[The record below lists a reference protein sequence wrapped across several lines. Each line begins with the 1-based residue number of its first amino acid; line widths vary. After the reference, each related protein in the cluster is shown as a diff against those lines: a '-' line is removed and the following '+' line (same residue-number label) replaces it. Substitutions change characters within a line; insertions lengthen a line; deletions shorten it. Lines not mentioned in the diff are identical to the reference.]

1 MPRRKYHNRKVVSCS
16 KQTKKSNSSA
26 GKNPEFDN
34 PLVYFAQQGKVAEVK
49 QCINEGADV
58 NKILEC
64 TRGYNV
70 LFMVIMAEPFTND
83 HLTVMEIL
91 IAKGIDVSNHAWI
104 EEKNQYTTLL
114 HLAIVEENIAALDM
128 LIKNKAKVDY
138 NASECLPVL
147 HWAVE
152 QNSLKMTR
160 ALLKHRWIKNLINVK
175 SSLCEDTTAL
185 HHAIK
190 NGYQGIALMLIENGA
205 NVNTQDHQDLFVIH
219 DVAAT
224 GTIKMLKVLLEK
236 GANVNAKGFRN
247 VSPLKM
253 AIIHRQGEIVKV
265 LLENG
270 ADPNMTCIGGSTAL
284 HTSVMRNEMEE
295 DNIIGTFIFRQL
307 MDYGAKVNVKDK
319 QDWYPLH
326 FASKYGKTV
335 EVNSMLKNGALID
348 PMDENG

>member
-1 MPRRKYHNRKVVSCS
+1 
-16 KQTKKSNSSA
+16 
-26 GKNPEFDN
+26 
-34 PLVYFAQQGKVAEVK
+34 
-49 QCINEGADV
+49 
-58 NKILEC
+58 
-64 TRGYNV
+64 
-70 LFMVIMAEPFTND
+70 
-83 HLTVMEIL
+83 
-91 IAKGIDVSNHAWI
+91 
-104 EEKNQYTTLL
+104 
-114 HLAIVEENIAALDM
+114 
-128 LIKNKAKVDY
+128 
-138 NASECLPVL
+138 
-147 HWAVE
+147 
-152 QNSLKMTR
+152 
-160 ALLKHRWIKNLINVK
+160 
-175 SSLCEDTTAL
+175 
-185 HHAIK
+185 
-190 NGYQGIALMLIENGA
+190 MLIENGG
-205 NVNTQDHQDLFVIH
+205 NVNTQDHQDMFVIH

-224 GTIKMLKVLLEK
+224 GTVKMLKVLLEK

-335 EVNSMLKNGALID
+335 EVNSMLKNGALVD

>member
-1 MPRRKYHNRKVVSCS
+1 MVSCS
-16 KQTKKSNSSA
+16 IRTKKTSA
-26 GKNPEFDN
+26 TKNPEFDN
-34 PLVYFAQQGKVAEVK
+34 PLAYFAQKGKVADVK
-49 QCINEGADV
+49 ECINEGADV

-83 HLTVMEIL
+83 HLKVMEVL
-91 IAKGIDVSNHAWI
+91 IANGIDVSNRAWI

-114 HLAIVEENIAALDM
+114 HLAIVKENIAALDM
-128 LIKNKAKVDY
+128 LIKNGAKVDY
-138 NASECLPVL
+138 NASECLPLL

-152 QNSLKMTR
+152 QSSLKMTR
-160 ALLKHRWIKNLINVK
+160 ALLKHRWVRNLIDVK
-175 SSLCEDTTAL
+175 SSLCEDNTAL

-190 NGYQGIALMLIENGA
+190 LGYQNIALMLIENGA
-205 NVNTQDHQDLFVIH
+205 NVNTQDYQDMFVIH

-224 GTIKMLKVLLEK
+224 GSVKMLKVLLEK
-236 GANVNAKGFRN
+236 EANVNAKGFRN

-253 AIIHRQGEIVKV
+253 AILHRQGEMVKV

-284 HTSVMRNEMEE
+284 HTSVMQNEMED
-295 DNIIGTFIFRQL
+295 DNIIGTFIFKQL
-307 MDYGAKVNVKDK
+307 MDYGANVNVKDK

-335 EVNSMLKNGALID
+335 EVQSMLKNGALID